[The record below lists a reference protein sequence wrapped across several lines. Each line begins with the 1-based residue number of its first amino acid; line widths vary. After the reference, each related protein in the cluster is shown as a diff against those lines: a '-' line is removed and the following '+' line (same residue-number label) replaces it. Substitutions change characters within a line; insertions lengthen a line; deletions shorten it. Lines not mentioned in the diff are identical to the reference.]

1 MISSDL
7 PAPPRAV
14 PITNDGSKPTI
25 WHLTAT
31 CRYWFG
37 RIQLSLGKNGFA
49 LALCGTVLLATGL
62 RVYAL
67 DHQSLWT
74 DEIFSLTTTDPTL
87 SLHEFWDRVLA
98 DTHPPIYYLLLRLWS
113 TAFGQSEIAARGP
126 SAFFGVLTVCGAAI
140 LPGASLSRTS
150 RLAFLLPLAIS
161 PGAVWYAREARS
173 YALLLLLSTIITLAC
188 IRFLR
193 CMPYEDRKARQAIVM
208 LTTATA
214 LASFTHYFGFLLAA
228 AAFLT
233 CFILT
238 NRWRR
243 AIVVLG
249 GTGVVASFVPWV
261 AYHSQFISGD
271 RAAWIGKFPVAA
283 SISWFEYLSFG
294 GTASFVLFIGT
305 ATALVAMVGW
315 RRLVAFNSTI
325 SACSLLCLLTL
336 TAGVAISLHTPIVTS
351 RSMIVILP
359 ALYLI
364 AGQLTSC
371 LVRRWGKVAG
381 MTYLAAQVGLMRQPL
396 LAYYTTEINEQWRDS
411 AALVLHMPGCKSGA
425 IHVYGD
431 ALNYRFFTKW
441 VAPDLRLIDI
451 PEGAAADLGNE
462 PVTSCPIMLWVVGVP
477 EWDLGDLLVKLGL
490 SRSSLEV
497 VEYHEAFVILRKQ
510 P

>member
-1 MISSDL
+1 MLHSDE
-7 PAPPRAV
+7 
-14 PITNDGSKPTI
+14 
-25 WHLTAT
+25 
-31 CRYWFG
+31 
-37 RIQLSLGKNGFA
+37 Q
-49 LALCGTVLLATGL
+49 
-62 RVYAL
+62 
-67 DHQSLWT
+67 
-74 DEIFSLTTTDPTL
+74 
-87 SLHEFWDRVLA
+87 
-98 DTHPPIYYLLLRLWS
+98 
-113 TAFGQSEIAARGP
+113 
-126 SAFFGVLTVCGAAI
+126 
-140 LPGASLSRTS
+140 
-150 RLAFLLPLAIS
+150 
-161 PGAVWYAREARS
+161 
-173 YALLLLLSTIITLAC
+173 
-188 IRFLR
+188 
-193 CMPYEDRKARQAIVM
+193 
-208 LTTATA
+208 
-214 LASFTHYFGFLLAA
+214 
-228 AAFLT
+228 
-233 CFILT
+233 
-238 NRWRR
+238 
-243 AIVVLG
+243 
-249 GTGVVASFVPWV
+249 VAQGWV

-305 ATALVAMVGW
+305 AAALVAMVGW

-336 TAGVAISLHTPIVTS
+336 TAAVAISLHTPIVTS

-371 LVRRWGKVAG
+371 LVRRWGKVAA
-381 MTYLAAQVGLMRQPL
+381 MTYLVAQVGLMGQPL

-411 AALVLHMPGCKSGA
+411 AALVLHTPGCKSGT

-431 ALNYRFFTKW
+431 ALNYGFFTKW

-477 EWDLGDLLVKLGL
+477 EWDLGDLLVRLGL

>member
-1 MISSDL
+1 M
-7 PAPPRAV
+7 
-14 PITNDGSKPTI
+14 
-25 WHLTAT
+25 
-31 CRYWFG
+31 
-37 RIQLSLGKNGFA
+37 
-49 LALCGTVLLATGL
+49 
-62 RVYAL
+62 
-67 DHQSLWT
+67 HQS
-74 DEIFSLTTTDPTL
+74 DE
-87 SLHEFWDRVLA
+87 
-98 DTHPPIYYLLLRLWS
+98 
-113 TAFGQSEIAARGP
+113 Q
-126 SAFFGVLTVCGAAI
+126 
-140 LPGASLSRTS
+140 
-150 RLAFLLPLAIS
+150 
-161 PGAVWYAREARS
+161 
-173 YALLLLLSTIITLAC
+173 
-188 IRFLR
+188 
-193 CMPYEDRKARQAIVM
+193 
-208 LTTATA
+208 
-214 LASFTHYFGFLLAA
+214 
-228 AAFLT
+228 
-233 CFILT
+233 
-238 NRWRR
+238 
-243 AIVVLG
+243 
-249 GTGVVASFVPWV
+249 VAQGWV

-305 ATALVAMVGW
+305 AASLVAMVGW
-315 RRLVAFNSTI
+315 RGLVAFNSTI

-336 TAGVAISLHTPIVTS
+336 TAAVAISLHTPIVTS

-381 MTYLAAQVGLMRQPL
+381 ITYLAAQVGLMGQPL

-411 AALVLHMPGCKSGA
+411 AALVLHTPGCKSGT

-431 ALNYRFFTKW
+431 ELNYRFFTKW

-451 PEGAAADLGNE
+451 PEGAAADLVNE
-462 PVTSCPIMLWVVGVP
+462 PITSCPIMLWVVGVP

>member
-1 MISSDL
+1 MLPRSVARWFGAGSPWHAYRVEPLSTERGPEAHLDSVKLTMRPGLRPL
-7 PAPPRAV
+7 PAVHAV
-14 PITNDGSKPTI
+14 RRSQGARGDRHAHRGHSS
-25 WHLTAT
+25 
-31 CRYWFG
+31 R
-37 RIQLSLGKNGFA
+37 
-49 LALCGTVLLATGL
+49 LL
-62 RVYAL
+62 YAL
-67 DHQSLWT
+67 FRFPSRRGGFSHLLHS
-74 DEIFSLTTTDPTL
+74 DE
-87 SLHEFWDRVLA
+87 
-98 DTHPPIYYLLLRLWS
+98 
-113 TAFGQSEIAARGP
+113 Q
-126 SAFFGVLTVCGAAI
+126 
-140 LPGASLSRTS
+140 
-150 RLAFLLPLAIS
+150 
-161 PGAVWYAREARS
+161 
-173 YALLLLLSTIITLAC
+173 
-188 IRFLR
+188 
-193 CMPYEDRKARQAIVM
+193 
-208 LTTATA
+208 
-214 LASFTHYFGFLLAA
+214 
-228 AAFLT
+228 
-233 CFILT
+233 
-238 NRWRR
+238 
-243 AIVVLG
+243 
-249 GTGVVASFVPWV
+249 VAQGWV

-305 ATALVAMVGW
+305 AAALVAMVGW

-336 TAGVAISLHTPIVTS
+336 TAAVAISLHTPIVTS

-381 MTYLAAQVGLMRQPL
+381 ITYLAAQVGLMGQPL

-411 AALVLHMPGCKSGA
+411 AALVLHTPGCKSGT

-431 ALNYRFFTKW
+431 ALNYGFFTKW

-451 PEGAAADLGNE
+451 PAAADLGNE
-462 PVTSCPIMLWVVGVP
+462 PITSCPIMLWVVGVP